1 MVHLSTTAQRLVQP
15 TTWQAGVIWG
25 VTTTNASVG
34 FIQESKAEEAIAAL
48 SKAVTTEATVIRNGA
63 KLPIPSSE
71 PEKSNCLSEIVCFFK
86 DNIRPTLTQQAIPVL
101 EAFVFATILCGFFG
115 IILKK
120 NLVMKIISM
129 DVMSTGVIAYYVLIA
144 SRDGLFTPIVS
155 DVNNRAYADPV
166 PQAVI
171 LTGIVIGFSIQCLML
186 VGVMKLARDN
196 PTLESNEIEKSNTP

>member
-1 MVHLSTTAQRLVQP
+1 
-15 TTWQAGVIWG
+15 
-25 VTTTNASVG
+25 
-34 FIQESKAEEAIAAL
+34 
-48 SKAVTTEATVIRNGA
+48 
-63 KLPIPSSE
+63 
-71 PEKSNCLSEIVCFFK
+71 
-86 DNIRPTLTQQAIPVL
+86 VL
-101 EAFVFATILCGFFG
+101 EAFILATIFCGFFG

-120 NLVMKIISM
+120 NLLMKIISM

-155 DVNNRAYADPV
+155 EVNNRAYADPV

-196 PTLESNEIEKSNTP
+196 PTLETNEIEKSNMP